1 MVRRD
6 LSQTWADPP
15 RGACTVRAVLRRR
28 FGTLVAV
35 LAVALLAAACGGGD
49 DGSSGSAGAGSQEIG
64 VVYDVGGLGDQGFN
78 DAALLALTRAEDEL
92 DVTVQEFET
101 DDSGSDREELLRLL
115 ADQGYGLIVAVG
127 AAFRPAV
134 EAVAKD
140 HEDLTFAIVDDPGSE
155 LPNVT
160 SIDFAEEESAYLA
173 GAAAT
178 LASTSRR
185 IGFLGGQDDAR
196 TRRSQAGFK
205 AGAIRIDPKV
215 VVDVAYL
222 PPADGGVI
230 DPAKVREVALA
241 QLGTGVDVVYGVP
254 GALSDPLFAA
264 AQERG
269 GVKVIGADADR
280 SLTADPAVA
289 AVILV
294 SLVKAVEAAVYD
306 IIEAHAE
313 GGLTAGTHRF
323 GLAEEAISLSEAGS
337 LPADARAQVDELRQ
351 KIVGLHIQVPSTP

>member
-1 MVRRD
+1 M
-6 LSQTWADPP
+6 
-15 RGACTVRAVLRRR
+15 
-28 FGTLVAV
+28 
-35 LAVALLAAACGGGD
+35 ALLAGSCGGGD
-49 DGSSGSAGAGSQEIG
+49 DGSSGSAGAGSEEIG

-78 DAALLALTRAEDEL
+78 DAALVALTRAEDEL
-92 DVTVQEFET
+92 GVTVREFET

-115 ADQGYGLIVAVG
+115 ADQGYGLIIAVG

-134 EAVAKD
+134 EAVAED
-140 HEDLTFAIVDDPGSE
+140 HEDLTFAIVDDPGSA

-160 SIDFAEEESAYLA
+160 SLDFAEEEAAYLA

-185 IGFLGGQDDAR
+185 VGFLGGQDDAR

-222 PPADGGVI
+222 PPVDGGVV

-264 AQERG
+264 AQEQG
-269 GVKVIGADADR
+269 GTAKVIGADTDR
-280 SLTADPAVA
+280 SLTADPAVEG
-289 AVILV
+289 VILV

-306 IIEAHAE
+306 IVEAFAE

-323 GLAEEAISLSEAGS
+323 GLAEEAVSLSASGS
-337 LPADARAQVDELRQ
+337 LPADARARVDELRQ
-351 KIVGLHIQVPSTP
+351 RIVDHQIQVPSTP

>member
-1 MVRRD
+1 
-6 LSQTWADPP
+6 
-15 RGACTVRAVLRRR
+15 VLRRR
-28 FGTLVAV
+28 SGTLVAL
-35 LAVALLAAACGGGD
+35 LAVALLAGACGGGD
-49 DGSSGSAGAGSQEIG
+49 DGSSGSDSAASEEIG

-78 DAALLALTRAEDEL
+78 DAALVALTRAEDEL

-115 ADQGYGLIVAVG
+115 ADQGYGLIIAVG

-134 EAVAKD
+134 EAVAQD
-140 HEDLTFAIVDDPGSE
+140 HEDLAFAIVDDPGSE

-160 SIDFAEEESAYLA
+160 SLDFAEEEAAYLA

-185 IGFLGGQDDAR
+185 VGFLGGQDDAR

-222 PPADGGVI
+222 PPAEGGVV

-264 AQERG
+264 AQEHG
-269 GVKVIGADADR
+269 GAKVIGADTDR
-280 SLTADPAVA
+280 SLTADPAVEG
-289 AVILV
+289 VILV

-306 IIEAHAE
+306 IAEAFAE

-323 GLAEEAISLSEAGS
+323 GLAQEAVSLSASGS
-337 LPADARAQVDELRQ
+337 LPADARARVDELRQ
-351 KIVGLHIQVPSTP
+351 KIVDHQIQVPSTP

>member
-1 MVRRD
+1 M
-6 LSQTWADPP
+6 A
-15 RGACTVRAVLRRR
+15 
-28 FGTLVAV
+28 LVAG
-35 LAVALLAAACGGGD
+35 ACGGGD
-49 DGSSGSAGAGSQEIG
+49 DGSPGSAEVGSEEIG
-64 VVYDVGGLGDQGFN
+64 LVYDVGGLGDQGFN

-115 ADQGYGLIVAVG
+115 ADQGYGLIIAVG

-140 HEDLTFAIVDDPGSE
+140 HADLTFAIVDDPGSDV
-155 LPNVT
+155 PNVT
-160 SIDFAEEESAYLA
+160 SLDFAEEEAAYLA

-185 IGFLGGQDDAR
+185 VGFLGGQDDAR

-205 AGAIRIDPKV
+205 AGAVRIDPKV

-222 PPADGGVI
+222 PPADGGVV

-254 GALSDPLFAA
+254 GGLSDPLLAA
-264 AQERG
+264 AQEQG
-269 GVKVIGADADR
+269 GPVKVIGADTDR

-289 AVILV
+289 GVILV
-294 SLVKAVEAAVYD
+294 SLVKAVEAAVFD
-306 IIEAHAE
+306 IIEAYAD
-313 GGLTAGTHRF
+313 GGLTAGSHRL
-323 GLAEEAISLSEAGS
+323 GLAEEAVSLSTAGS
-337 LPADARAQVDELRQ
+337 LPPDARAQVDELRQ
-351 KIVGLHIQVPSTP
+351 RIVDRQIQVPSTP